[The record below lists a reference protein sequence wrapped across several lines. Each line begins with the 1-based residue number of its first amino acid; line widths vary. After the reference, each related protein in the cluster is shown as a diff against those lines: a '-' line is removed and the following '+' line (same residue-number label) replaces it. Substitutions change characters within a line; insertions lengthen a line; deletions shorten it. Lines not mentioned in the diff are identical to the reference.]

1 VGIESECRNRFE
13 RALVPRHSDFD
24 KLSVLMGTI
33 LFISPLRD
41 LPLSGT
47 YRHNPWEGYWLNGD
61 NKMSLTWLAGGI
73 FLITYGLIVSERVN
87 RTVAALLG
95 GVAMILFGVIPQE
108 QAFASIDWNVIFL
121 LAGMMA
127 IANLLRET
135 GLFQWIAVQAVRLG
149 GGDPFRILII
159 LSLITA
165 VASALLDNVT
175 IVVLVAPIT
184 LFVAASLKV
193 SPMPFLIAQILASNI
208 GGAATLIG
216 DPPNI
221 LIGSAAGI
229 DFLTFAVNM
238 TPIIVLILIAFI
250 GLATV
255 LFKKDLQAGQSE
267 SPDVAALETAEL
279 ITDHPLLRKALIVM
293 GGVIV
298 GFLVH
303 GALHLEP
310 ATIAL
315 AGATVLMLWTGSDP
329 HHVLRDIEWSTLFF
343 FIGLFITV
351 EAVVEVGI
359 IDTLAQGAL
368 SLTGGNV
375 ALTSMLLIWLSAVAS
390 GIVDNIPY
398 TATMIPLVESM
409 GQTMPIE
416 PLWWSLAL
424 GADLGGN
431 ATLVGA
437 SANIVVANL
446 AERSGYPI
454 SFRTFLA
461 YGVITTLVS
470 VIFASVYVWIR
481 YL

>member
-1 VGIESECRNRFE
+1 MNST
-13 RALVPRHSDFD
+13 L
-24 KLSVLMGTI
+24 
-33 LFISPLRD
+33 
-41 LPLSGT
+41 
-47 YRHNPWEGYWLNGD
+47 
-61 NKMSLTWLAGGI
+61 LAAGV
-73 FLITYGLIVSERVN
+73 FLITYALIVTERVN

-95 GVAMILFGVIPQE
+95 GVVMILLGVVTQE
-108 QAFASIDWNVIFL
+108 QAFDAIDWNVIFL
-121 LAGMMA
+121 LAGMMI

-149 GGDPFRILII
+149 RGDPFRILII

-165 VASALLDNVT
+165 FSSGLLDNVT

-229 DFLTFAVNM
+229 DFLTFAINM
-238 TPIIVLILIAFI
+238 TPIIVVILIVFV
-250 GLATV
+250 GLSV
-255 LFKKDLQAGQSE
+255 LMFRKDLQASRSG
-267 SPDVAALETAEL
+267 SPDVYALETAEL
-279 ITDHPLLRKALIVM
+279 ITDHKLLRKGLVVM
-293 GGVIV
+293 AGVIL

-329 HHVLRDIEWSTLFF
+329 HGVLRDVEWSTLFF
-343 FIGLFITV
+343 FVGLFITV
-351 EAVVEVGI
+351 EALVEVGI
-359 IDTLAQGAL
+359 IDQLAQAAL
-368 SLTGGNV
+368 NLTGGNL

-398 TATMIPLVESM
+398 TATMIPLVQRL
-409 GQTMPIE
+409 GLTMPIE

-446 AERSGYPI
+446 AERSGHPI
-454 SFRTFLA
+454 SFRRFLS
-461 YGVITTLVS
+461 YGVVTTFVS
-470 VIFASVYVWIR
+470 LIFASIYVWIR